1 MKKISFLIGTLILS
15 VALTGCGA
23 EITEKPV
30 KFKIIDVSANN
41 YGTILILVDETNNR
55 VTKHTVYDSY
65 EFNADFKI
73 KSKEDLIGKYLYS
86 DAYSNLIQDTVIKSE

>member
-1 MKKISFLIGTLILS
+1 VKKISLLIGTLILS

-30 KFKIIDVSANN
+30 KFKIIDVSADE
-41 YGTILILVDETNNR
+41 YGSCLILIDETNNR
-55 VTKHTVYDSY
+55 VTRHTIYDNY
-65 EFNADFKI
+65 KFNADFKI

-86 DAYSNLIQDTVIKSE
+86 DVYSSFKQDTVIRSE

>member
-1 MKKISFLIGTLILS
+1 M
-15 VALTGCGA
+15 

-86 DAYSNLIQDTVIKSE
+86 DTYSNLKQDTVIKSE